1 MCFEYYY
8 LVVSSTVM
16 LIGYV
21 ALFCR
26 TQGGEDL
33 RANASNHSAERGGV
47 CANTVD
53 QNKGFQRTQAAAN
66 KRAAA
71 SAKTFLSLRFDLE
84 EPLSPSFPLSF
95 YFPLLF

>member
-1 MCFEYYY
+1 
-8 LVVSSTVM
+8 M

-26 TQGGEDL
+26 AQGGEDF
-33 RANASNHSAERGGV
+33 RPDASNYSAERGEV

-53 QNKGFQRTQAAAN
+53 QNKGFQQTQAAAN

-71 SAKTFLSLRFDLE
+71 SAKTFLLFKFDLK

-95 YFPLLF
+95 YFLFF